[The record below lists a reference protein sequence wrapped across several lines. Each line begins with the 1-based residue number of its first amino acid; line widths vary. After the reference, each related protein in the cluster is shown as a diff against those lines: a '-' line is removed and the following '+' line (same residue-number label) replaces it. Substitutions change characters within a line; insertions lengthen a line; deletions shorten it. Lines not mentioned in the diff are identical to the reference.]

1 MGKRTELNPTQQMEA
16 VLALLRREEPA
27 AKLAK
32 RWGIS
37 EQTLYRYR
45 EKFLE
50 GGKAALADGRRGK
63 SDGRDQQI
71 QKLEKDLAER
81 DRVIGELTIANRI
94 FKKKSDGSL

>member
-50 GGKAALADGRRGK
+50 GGKAALADGRGAK

>member
-1 MGKRTELNPTQQMEA
+1 MGKRTELDPPQQMEA

-27 AKLAK
+27 ATLAK

-63 SDGRDQQI
+63 RDGRDQQI

-94 FKKKSDGSL
+94 FKKNTDGSL